1 MSGVH
6 DERALVQIHRLA
18 RAGRVVV
25 SRHAYE
31 RMDERGA
38 EETDVINA
46 LVTSTAAIW
55 QPARLTWRV
64 TGGVDIEGDV
74 LTVVVDI
81 TADVVVVTLF

>member
-6 DERALVQIHRLA
+6 DERALAQIHRLA

-38 EETDVINA
+38 EEIDVINA
-46 LVTSTAAIW
+46 SR
-55 QPARLTWRV
+55 PM
-64 TGGVDIEGDV
+64 
-74 LTVVVDI
+74 
-81 TADVVVVTLF
+81 